1 MRVWAA
7 PVSRIALRAALRRVV
22 TAELG
27 NDSALPNCVD
37 QLILADD
44 PATVSDEMDKEV
56 ENLWFER
63 DQIAGVTQFAPFD
76 IEYVVTERECH
87 RSSFNRSPRVS

>member
-1 MRVWAA
+1 
-7 PVSRIALRAALRRVV
+7 
-22 TAELG
+22 
-27 NDSALPNCVD
+27 
-37 QLILADD
+37 
-44 PATVSDEMDKEV
+44 MDKEV

-87 RSSFNRSPRVS
+87 R

>member
-1 MRVWAA
+1 MR
-7 PVSRIALRAALRRVV
+7 SLGRAGVADRFARRVE
-22 TAELG
+22 ARGHGRIG
-27 NDSALPNCVD
+27 NDSALPNGVD

-44 PATVSDEMDKEV
+44 PAAVSDEMDKEV

-87 RSSFNRSPRVS
+87 R